1 MNPPETTQEHSKKG
15 IGDVE
20 RVSSLKIGGI
30 SLTKDSIPE
39 LEGAV
44 LTAAIQESVNHR
56 RLNPRHIQL
65 TAFAGSIGAFVNL
78 PNLDRTT
85 LIFDRAL
92 FVAIGKGVQ
101 SGPLCLL
108 LAFIFWVTVVFS
120 IAQCQMEIVT
130 LFPLDGSFIRLA
142 GRMVDPA
149 LGVAF
154 AQTSYVIFEA
164 TIINTL
170 VEYWGYGQSP
180 AILISVSLAFY
191 LAINVWRADLFGEVE
206 FWLALGK
213 VLLAAGLILYTLVVM
228 LGRNPLDDRFGF
240 RYWKDPGVWAGDDA
254 SGRLQSFVNAVNV
267 AGFVMGGP
275 EYISMI
281 AGEARDP
288 RRTVPRAFKTIIHRL
303 MIFFIGGCLCV
314 GILVP
319 YNDKTLSGGAD
330 TYSGASPY
338 VISMERL
345 KIPVLPSIVTAVLIT
360 TIVSAGNAYT
370 FNASRSLHALAL
382 EGQAPKFL
390 RRLNSKGV
398 PYVAVIV
405 VMLLGCL
412 AFLALDSTSAKV
424 LNWILNFCTAATM
437 LNWTVM
443 AATWIRFNAAM
454 KAQSIDRDTFLPVRS
469 RFQPYAGYW
478 AFCCAFVFLW
488 VQGYS
493 VFLSGNWNTATFIFN
508 YGIIALAGSIGLGW
522 KLFKKTRFHRA
533 SEVDLVSH
541 LYFFDALTEHYR
553 HEREAAPQNLKD
565 KILAKIF

>member
-1 MNPPETTQEHSKKG
+1 MDPSSLTHETSKKDG
-15 IGDVE
+15 NVDRVASIDIG
-20 RVSSLKIGGI
+20 RVSTTKGG
-30 SLTKDSIPE
+30 IPE
-39 LEGAV
+39 LEGDA
-44 LTAAIQESVNHR
+44 LAAAILDSVNHR

-65 TAFAGSIGAFVNL
+65 TAFAGSIGA
-78 PNLDRTT
+78 
-85 LIFDRAL
+85 AL
-92 FVAIGKGVQ
+92 FVAIGSGVL

-120 IAQCQMEIVT
+120 VAQCQMEIVT

-149 LGVAF
+149 LGVAVGWNHFF

-170 VEYWGYGQSP
+170 VEYWGYDQSP
-180 AILISVSLAFY
+180 AILITVSLVFY
-191 LAINVWRADLFGEVE
+191 LAINVWRADLFGEAE
-206 FWLALGK
+206 FWLALFK
-213 VLLAAGLILYTLVVM
+213 VILAAGLILYTFVVM
-228 LGRNPLDDRFGF
+228 LGGNPLHDRFGF
-240 RYWKDPGVWAGDDA
+240 RYWKDPGVWAGDDTG
-254 SGRLQSFVNAVNV
+254 SRLQSFINAVNV

-319 YNDKTLSGGAD
+319 YNDKTLTGGAD

-345 KIPVLPSIVTAVLIT
+345 QIPVLPSIVTAVLIT
-360 TIVSAGNAYT
+360 TIVSGGNAYT

-390 RRLNSKGV
+390 QRLNKNGV

-405 VMLLGCL
+405 VMTLGCL
-412 AFLALDSTSAKV
+412 AFLALGSTSAKV

-443 AATWIRFNAAM
+443 AITWIRFNAAM
-454 KAQSIDRDTFLPVRS
+454 KAQDIDRKIFLPVRS
-469 RFQPYAGYW
+469 RYQPYAGYW
-478 AFCCAFVFLW
+478 AFCSAEVNVPR
-488 VQGYS
+488 VQGYA
-493 VFLSGNWNTATFIFN
+493 VFLKGHWSTATFIFN
-508 YGIIALAGSIGLGW
+508 YGIIALAGSIGLSW

-533 SEVDLVSH
+533 SEVDLVSYH
-541 LYFFDALTEHYR
+541 YFFDVLTEHYR

-565 KILAKIF
+565 KILSKIF